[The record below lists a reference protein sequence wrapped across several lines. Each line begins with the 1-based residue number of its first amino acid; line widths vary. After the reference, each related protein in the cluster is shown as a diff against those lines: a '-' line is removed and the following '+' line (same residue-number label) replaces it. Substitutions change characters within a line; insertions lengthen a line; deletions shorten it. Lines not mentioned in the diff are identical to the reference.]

1 MVPESVLNSNVARVG
16 QLILDDIRRRGL
28 AGGAPY
34 MTAEAAGREFGFS
47 PQLVGRAM
55 RMLAERAVLVRR
67 PGVGTFVGPAAET
80 DVGTRQKCVHALIS
94 DDLLQADFSVGE
106 VAEGLMASLPGYSVQ
121 VNALP
126 SHSPAATMRKLVE
139 EGSSVGWMGGLVL
152 VGCPREVQELAVS
165 LDVPAAVFGGVYAT
179 ARSLPS
185 VDADLHQTGRLMAQ
199 HMIDGGHRRI
209 ALLTRDTWLPGD
221 HQALEG
227 INEVLAQAGLSQGAL
242 QLRSLP
248 ADTQV
253 LAAEIH
259 HLLESPQRPTGLIC
273 RSRFFGDAARRAIE
287 AAGLQIGEDLALI
300 SDARN
305 IRTNRPAD
313 WPEILPT
320 ASFQDHAESVGKLLR
335 ERIDD
340 PRCAAKHEVI
350 PVRLV
355 PPGGAD

>member
-1 MVPESVLNSNVARVG
+1 MVPESPLNSNVARVG
-16 QLILDDIRRRGL
+16 QLILDDIQRRGL
-28 AGGAPY
+28 AAGSPY
-34 MTAEAAGREFGFS
+34 MTADAAGREFGFS

-55 RMLAERAVLVRR
+55 RVLAERGVLIRR
-67 PGVGTFVGPAAET
+67 AGVGTFVGPSAET
-80 DVGTRQKCVHALIS
+80 DVDVRQKCIHALIS
-94 DDLLQADFSVGE
+94 GDLLQADFSAGE

-126 SHSPAATMRKLVE
+126 SHSPAATMRKLVQ

-185 VDADLHQTGRLMAQ
+185 VDADLHQTGRLMAE
-199 HMIDGGHRRI
+199 HMVDAGHERI
-209 ALLTRDTWLPGD
+209 ALLMRDTWLPGD

-227 INEVLAQAGLSQGAL
+227 INEVLAAAGLSQGAL
-242 QLRSLP
+242 QLRALP

-253 LAAEIH
+253 LAAEIR

-273 RSRFFGDAARRAIE
+273 RSRFFGDAARRAAE
-287 AAGLQIGEDLALI
+287 QAGLRIGEDLALI

-313 WPEILPT
+313 WPEVLPT
-320 ASFQDHAESVGKLLR
+320 ASFQDHAQRVGTLLA

-355 PPGGAD
+355 PPGEA